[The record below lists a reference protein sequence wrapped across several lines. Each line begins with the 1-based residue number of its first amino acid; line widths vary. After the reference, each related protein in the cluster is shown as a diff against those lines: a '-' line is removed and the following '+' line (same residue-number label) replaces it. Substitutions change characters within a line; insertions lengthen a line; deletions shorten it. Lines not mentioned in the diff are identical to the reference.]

1 MSKKNILPIIPIK
14 GNVALP
20 LITKNIEVGKKTT
33 LKAVDFASKE
43 SEASVVIVPIK
54 QSSEG
59 EVKVKDFLEFGTI
72 TDFSVIKKWENNALT
87 LKLSPKFRVNINKV
101 WKDSENDFWMCEFE
115 EVNTIFDLNEED
127 KKEIASYITDQAKDN
142 KEWEKYLH
150 VNLENN
156 NDEINYELLLDSIV
170 NDFASG
176 KIVQNPD
183 FILSPSL
190 KNRWAILKN
199 ILSSD
204 EDEMIVQPNNVASEA
219 QARANVEH
227 VINKK
232 LKDKMDKQQKEY
244 YLREKMRII
253 KDELDEEDS
262 ENDKNSIEGY
272 KNRLAKEPFP
282 IEVKNKILA
291 SIKRI
296 EAMQSGTPEWNTEKN
311 YVDWMMSIPWWEES
325 EDLTDLQFAQDI
337 LDKHHYGL
345 KKVKQRIIEYLAVKT
360 KTSSLKAPIITLVG
374 PPGVGKTSLAK
385 SIAEAIGK
393 TFVKVSLGGVKDES
407 EIRGHRKTYVGS
419 MPGRI
424 IQTMKRAKVK
434 NPLFLLDEID
444 KMASDQRGDPA
455 SAMLEV
461 LDPEQNKEFSD
472 HYIEEPYDLSQVM
485 FIATANYAQDIPE
498 ALYDR
503 MEIIDLSSYTEIEK
517 MKIAK
522 DYLVDKSVKE
532 HSLSKEELTFTDSA
546 LEEIIKYYTREAGVR
561 QLERH
566 INSISRK
573 YIVKLLNKELTNLI
587 VDPKVVN
594 EFLGKRI
601 FDHTEKQNESQVGVV
616 TGLAYTQFGGDI
628 LPIEVSLYPGKGN
641 LVLTGKL
648 GDVMKESA
656 TIALTYV
663 KSNNEKYGIDSKIF
677 ENNDIHIHV
686 PEGAVPKDG
695 PSAGI
700 TITTALISALA
711 NKPVSKEFGMTGEI
725 TLRGNVLPIGGL
737 REKSISAAR
746 SGLKT
751 IIIPIK
757 NEKDLDEIPDEVKSI
772 LKIIPA
778 EKYEQVFDIIFK

>member
-33 LKAVDFASKE
+33 LKAVDFASQE

-587 VDPKVVN
+587 VDPKIVN

-663 KSNNEKYGIDSKIF
+663 KSNNKKYGIDSKIF